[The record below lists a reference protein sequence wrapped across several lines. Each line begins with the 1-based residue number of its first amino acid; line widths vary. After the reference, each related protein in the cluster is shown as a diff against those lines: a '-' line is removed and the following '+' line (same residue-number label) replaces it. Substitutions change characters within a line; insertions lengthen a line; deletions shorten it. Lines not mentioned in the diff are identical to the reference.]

1 MAKKVTFKP
10 VQFLPNFGEL
20 DVKTCEYIKAHQGVK
35 GYINTQDKACDT
47 IWGFAMD
54 YDIDCY
60 KEIAIK
66 GVRYNKKYGRIEV
79 VYDEYNVIYT
89 KDSFKDADWE
99 PILGGDIQYIATLYN
114 IAEVIHEY
122 VEK

>member
-10 VQFLPNFGEL
+10 VQFLPSFGEL
-20 DVKTCEYIKAHQGVK
+20 DVKTCEFVRDYQGKK
-35 GYINTQDKACDT
+35 GYIDTQNRSCD
-47 IWGFAMD
+47 ILWGFIMD

-60 KEIAIK
+60 KETHIK
-66 GVRYNKKYGRIEV
+66 AVRYNKTYGRIEV
-79 VYDEYNVIYT
+79 VCDELNIKYSS
-89 KDSFKDADWE
+89 KDFKDADWE
-99 PILGGDIQYIATLYN
+99 PISGGDIQYIATLYN